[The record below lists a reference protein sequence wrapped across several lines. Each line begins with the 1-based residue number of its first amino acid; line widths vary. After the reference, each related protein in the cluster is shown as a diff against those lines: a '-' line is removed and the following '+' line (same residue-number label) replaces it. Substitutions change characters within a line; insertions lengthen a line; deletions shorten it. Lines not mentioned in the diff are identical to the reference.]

1 MSNQILEKNLEEST
15 DRKGLT
21 NLFLKVYGDLN
32 ALMRENVISHKF
44 HFKYNPFYHYKVI
57 NSFITHFRRL
67 TDDAKEREDILNRS
81 ILKVHEISHI
91 LEKLKVDIKEMEPK
105 VKEKT
110 DRLRDVVPVL

>member
-1 MSNQILEKNLEEST
+1 MGN
-15 DRKGLT
+15 
-21 NLFLKVYGDLN
+21 
-32 ALMRENVISHKF
+32 HKL

-57 NSFITHFRRL
+57 NSFIAHFRRL

-110 DRLRDVVPVL
+110 DRLRDVVPVLEAKKKASQDVRTVVLTEKREI